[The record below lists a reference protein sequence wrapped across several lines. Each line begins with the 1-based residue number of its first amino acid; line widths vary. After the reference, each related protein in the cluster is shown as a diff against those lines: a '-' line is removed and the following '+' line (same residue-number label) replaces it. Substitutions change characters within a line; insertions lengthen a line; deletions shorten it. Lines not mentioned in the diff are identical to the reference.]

1 MALYLPDL
9 FGVAVFAVS
18 GALTAGRKSM
28 GLIVTVFLLHL
39 AAIRLDLHVSPFRP
53 KDGGS

>member
-1 MALYLPDL
+1 MALYLLDL

-18 GALTAGRKSM
+18 GALMAGRKSM
-28 GLIVTVFLLHL
+28 GLIATVFLRL

-53 KDGGS
+53 KNGGS

>member
-9 FGVAVFAVS
+9 FGVVVFAVS

-28 GLIVTVFLLHL
+28 GLIATVFLLHL